1 VSQVT
6 SSKRY
11 DEAYFDRW
19 YRDPHTR
26 VITPGDVQRKA
37 RLAVGAAEYLLGR
50 PVRRVLDIGAGEG
63 TWRAALR
70 TLRPRVQYIGVDP
83 SEYAV
88 RRFGKRRGIRLGSFD
103 RLEDAGLRGTFDLV
117 VCVGVMNYLG
127 TAELRSGLQAIAAM
141 LNGVAFLE
149 IWTTEDDIVGDRRGW
164 HHQPA
169 SYYRRLMKEAGLV
182 TCGLHCYAGP
192 AIADNVAA
200 LEALL

>member
-1 VSQVT
+1 VSEVT
-6 SSKRY
+6 GNKRY

-19 YRDPHTR
+19 YRDPQTR

-37 RLAVGAAEYLLGR
+37 RLALGAAEYLLGR
-50 PVRRVLDIGAGEG
+50 PVKRVLDIGAGEG
-63 TWRAALR
+63 SWRTALR
-70 TLRPRVQYIGVDP
+70 AVRPRVRYVGVDP

-103 RLEDAGLRGTFDLV
+103 RLEEAGLRGTFDLV

-127 TAELRSGLQAIAAM
+127 TSELRRGLRSIAAM
-141 LNGVAFLE
+141 LDGVAFLE

-164 HHQPA
+164 HHHPA

-182 TCGLHCYAGP
+182 ACGLHCYAGP
-192 AIADNVAA
+192 AVAHNVAA
-200 LEALL
+200 LEAIP